1 MEKKKIRQNFV
12 NSVILKPSIVYSVDD
27 KFTTRFMTLL
37 SRLPFMPI
45 YYKGETKFAPIHVTD
60 LVDIIF
66 KIIQSKNNDLI
77 LECTGPEIFTFK
89 EIIQKLLNA
98 IQKKRVLLPLPESL
112 AAVSAKILQL
122 LPNPLLTEDQLKLLK
137 YDNIKSGLY
146 KTNFDLGF
154 EAIKQFDEEINKY
167 SYNWRSGGQFAN
179 EEKLNN

>member
-1 MEKKKIRQNFV
+1 
-12 NSVILKPSIVYSVDD
+12 
-27 KFTTRFMTLL
+27 MTLL

-45 YYKGETKFAPIHVTD
+45 YYNGETKFMPIHVTD

-66 KIIQSKNNDLI
+66 KTIQSKDNDLVI
-77 LECTGPEIFTFK
+77 ECIGPETFTFK
-89 EIIQKLLNA
+89 EIIQKLLKS
-98 IQKKRVLLPLPESL
+98 IQKKRILLPLPLSL
-112 AAVSAKILQL
+112 ANLSAKILQI

-154 EAIKQFDEEINKY
+154 KTNKLFDDEINKY

-179 EEKLNN
+179 E